1 MRPPLGLRPPGGL
14 MRAPQV
20 ADYCAAAWPVFT
32 PPLTVVLPE
41 FQNKSYGFAV
51 SDEAKLLRNGIKSF
65 VRYSEPNKH
74 DAIIFKASMNQKAFE

>member
-1 MRPPLGLRPPGGL
+1 M
-14 MRAPQV
+14 M
-20 ADYCAAAWPVFT
+20 YSIAAGYGK
-32 PPLTVVLPE
+32 LVVLPE

-65 VRYSEPNKH
+65 IRYSEPNKH